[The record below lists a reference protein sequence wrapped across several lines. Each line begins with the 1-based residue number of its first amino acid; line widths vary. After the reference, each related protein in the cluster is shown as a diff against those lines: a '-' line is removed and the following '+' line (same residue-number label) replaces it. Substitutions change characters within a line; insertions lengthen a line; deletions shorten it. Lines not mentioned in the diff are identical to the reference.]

1 MHIRH
6 LWREEKIHIEFMGE
20 RSQQELKIENTTDQR
35 QWERLSKGGDVLLA
49 EYIFTWGDKVEE
61 KKTNANKSRTIR
73 NVRMF

>member
-1 MHIRH
+1 
-6 LWREEKIHIEFMGE
+6 MGE